1 MCFKLASRGDSAW
14 LFIGR
19 GEDLLFLAHTAIKTF
34 ASESRSVI
42 HVDPFWVLNPHCPA
56 PLFFHL
62 EILLETCLCLMVLQ
76 TRNVF
81 QLVQVHYCG
90 IMHVCVSRCWTALV
104 GILSLPCPRHPS
116 HLVWNKSRY
125 LCSELHSE
133 VGTEGSIP
141 SSIPSFVLTMLNLFS
156 LFKMWIIWNC
166 ALLILSAMSNTA

>member
-62 EILLETCLCLMVLQ
+62 ETLLETCLCLMVLQ

-90 IMHVCVSRCWTALV
+90 IMHVCVSRC
-104 GILSLPCPRHPS
+104 
-116 HLVWNKSRY
+116 
-125 LCSELHSE
+125 
-133 VGTEGSIP
+133 
-141 SSIPSFVLTMLNLFS
+141 
-156 LFKMWIIWNC
+156 
-166 ALLILSAMSNTA
+166 